1 MRDTARYGR
10 DTIEIQLAWRAVKDV
25 QPHLE
30 ALGLAGQ
37 RLKVIEHLT
46 ARLDRLWE
54 EVVHRKAA
62 SDLAFFGQSCG
73 TSSLKTSS
81 ISLSLIPSSAH
92 SEKRA
97 FRKRAS
103 LKGLE

>member
-1 MRDTARYGR
+1 MRDTARHGR
-10 DTIEIQLAWRAVKDV
+10 DTTEIQRAWRAVKDV

-62 SDLAFFGQSCG
+62 SDLALGILWPVLRHFILEDQ
-73 TSSLKTSS
+73 LDLALLDP
-81 ISLSLIPSSAH
+81 IL
-92 SEKRA
+92 RA
-97 FRKRAS
+97 Q
-103 LKGLE
+103 